1 MGCTEILLIL
11 KQQQVNAQLI
21 NPNTIIAKV
30 AGKYAKNQIQ
40 VKEVGDQCLSVSHKA

>member
-11 KQQQVNAQLI
+11 KQQVNAQLI

-30 AGKYAKNQIQ
+30 AGKYAKT
-40 VKEVGDQCLSVSHKA
+40 KFK